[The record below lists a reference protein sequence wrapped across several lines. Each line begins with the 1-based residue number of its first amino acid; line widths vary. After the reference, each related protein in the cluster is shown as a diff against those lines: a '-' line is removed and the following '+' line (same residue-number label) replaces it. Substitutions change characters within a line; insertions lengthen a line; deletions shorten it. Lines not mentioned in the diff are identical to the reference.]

1 MGKIRKVLA
10 VLCIALAVVVCLPG
24 LKFLTQA
31 MPVDYQDF
39 VEVDYGGNV
48 TLTPDLTRLPVDFK
62 VGEIIWE
69 WEYGESEKKGNSY
82 TLTNVTKPTWAMAY
96 IHNEDNTVTKVYDF
110 TINVKNDLKASSV
123 GGEKQYVAYGK
134 QATLEVKASC
144 KRGSLT
150 YEWGKGERKNDGSGS
165 ISYSNLPTS
174 GNELTTEAITG
185 EALYLCTVKDEYGN
199 RESIYFTVKV
209 DNKLSVKAVG
219 DTEVIAGSNEKLT
232 LKVKASCKA
241 GKLTY
246 KWTKSAYNM
255 NGTKEVGTGASIT
268 CKAPKNTSDEIIYQS
283 YTCTV
288 TDKYGNE
295 ESVEFHVYVVGK
307 QGKKKLDS
315 NKIYIIGGDASL
327 NMKKLVEKKYPEY
340 KKKVEYISLN
350 TGNSSSSYYA
360 TVMAILEKNPN
371 VTIMV
376 AMDASVTDKF
386 LSTGVFT
393 DMDKL
398 GLTEAY
404 SRSYPYT
411 RKAGTYKGKLTAV
424 TPYVAP
430 GTFMYDPD
438 IAKKVLGTSD
448 PDKVQKMISTADGY
462 LKVAA
467 KMKKAGYYMTSG
479 ASQCD
484 EEGTVKI
491 QYGMLHQMAGDQ
503 YDWYND
509 ADYDNDKSYML
520 SAADKKI
527 AKKIAAGTDDN
538 GYDTGNWMWSTE
550 WVNDMN
556 SGKVFGWFSCSWAVQ
571 GSIIF
576 DKPMS
581 VCQGPISYCW
591 GGIYFAVKSG
601 KKDEI
606 AAQFLKLVCCDPDVM
621 STFDAFDTFCFP
633 NNTVAMKKL
642 IKKGKN
648 PKDFNGKQVAMKGKQ
663 NLYEAL
669 DKMARSIGGGSY
681 KISKQKVGL
690 NSNGIVKGSDGKY
703 YYVKKGLIQTGKTG
717 FYKIGKKTYYI
728 KKGVVQNKKTGF
740 VKYGRKYYYVKKGIC
755 STKNEFVKVGKKTYY
770 LNKGAKNT
778 KTGFVKV
785 GKATYYV
792 KNGLKTSKTAFIKN
806 GKKECYVKKGVWKKS
821 YTGNVTYRNHVYY
834 VKKGVKVKKVR

>member
-1 MGKIRKVLA
+1 MNKMKKILA
-10 VLCIALAVVVCLPG
+10 VLCIAIAVVMCLPN
-24 LKFLTQA
+24 LKFLSGA
-31 MPVDYQDF
+31 GGFGDYFDSVK
-39 VEVDYGGNV
+39 VEYGGSV
-48 TLTPDLTRLPVDFK
+48 TLIPDLSRLPSDFE
-62 VGEIIWE
+62 VGEITWRVFG
-69 WEYGESEKKGNSY
+69 YDSVTNGNIC
-82 TLTNVTKPTWAMAY
+82 TLKNVTKTDGYVGAS
-96 IHNEDNTVTKVYDF
+96 IQNKDNTKTLDYVF
-110 TINVKNDLKASSV
+110 TISTGSGPTVSIV
-123 GGEKQYVAYGK
+123 GDRGRKVTYGK
-134 QATLEVKASC
+134 SASLEVKAGNGQG
-144 KRGSLT
+144 KLT
-150 YEWGKGERKNDGSGS
+150 YKWFKQEAASNKFTALSSTGNKITTDKITKNAYYYCRVVDEVGSVS
-165 ISYSNLPTS
+165 
-174 GNELTTEAITG
+174 TE
-185 EALYLCTVKDEYGN
+185 
-199 RESIYFTVKV
+199 YFTINV
-209 DNKLSVKAVG
+209 DNKLSAKAVG
-219 DTEVIAGSNEKLT
+219 DNSIIASPNEKLT
-232 LKVKASCKA
+232 LKVKASCKT

-246 KWTKSAYNM
+246 RWTTSKNTDGVIS
-255 NGTKEVGTGASIT
+255 TKEVGTGASIT
-268 CKAPKNTSDEIIYQS
+268 CKAPKSISGQSTSAS

-288 TDKYGNE
+288 TDECGNE
-295 ESVEFHVYVVGK
+295 VSVTFNVYVIGK
-307 QGKKKLDS
+307 QFKKLDS
-315 NKIYIIGGDASL
+315 NKIYIIGWNDSL

-340 KKKVEYISLN
+340 EKKVEYINLGM
-350 TGNSSSSYYA
+350 TGIELGYYA
-360 TVMAILEKNPN
+360 TVKAMLEKNPN

-376 AMDASVTDKF
+376 AMDAAVTDKF
-386 LSTGVFT
+386 LSAGVFT

-404 SRSYPYT
+404 SQSYPYT

-424 TPYVAP
+424 APYVSP

-479 ASQCD
+479 ASGCY
-484 EEGTVKI
+484 EAGTVK
-491 QYGMLHQMAGDQ
+491 YGMLHQMAGDQ
-503 YDWYND
+503 YLYD
-509 ADYDNDKSYML
+509 ADWDYDKSYML

-538 GYDTGNWMWSTE
+538 GYDTGRGMWTTE

-576 DKPMS
+576 DKPMA
-581 VCQGPISYCW
+581 VCQGSISYCW
-591 GGIYFAVKSG
+591 GGTYFAVKSG
-601 KKDEI
+601 KKDET

-669 DKMARSIGGGSY
+669 DKMARSINGGSY
-681 KISKQKVGL
+681 KISKPKVSL
-690 NSNGIVKGSDGKY
+690 TSNGIVKGSDGKY
-703 YYVKKGLIQTGKTG
+703 YYVKKGLIQSAKNG
-717 FYKIGKKTYYI
+717 FFKVGKKTYYI
-728 KKGVVQNKKTGF
+728 KKGVMQNKKTGF
-740 VKYGRKYYYVKKGIC
+740 VKNGKKYYYVRKGVC

-792 KNGLKTSKTAFIKN
+792 KKGLKTDKTAFIKN
-806 GKKECYVKKGVWKKS
+806 GKKECYVKNGVWKKS
-821 YTGNVTYRNHVYY
+821 YTGKVTYQKHVYY
-834 VKKGVKVKKVR
+834 VKKGIKVKKVR

>member
-1 MGKIRKVLA
+1 MNKMKKILA
-10 VLCIALAVVVCLPG
+10 VLWIAIAVVMCLPN
-24 LKFLTQA
+24 LKFLSRA
-31 MPVDYQDF
+31 DGFGDYFDSVK
-39 VEVDYGGNV
+39 VEYGGSV
-48 TLTPDLTRLPVDFK
+48 TLIPDLSRLPSDF
-62 VGEIIWE
+62 EIGQVKWWAGGYDSDIN
-69 WEYGESEKKGNSY
+69 GY
-82 TLTNVTKPTWAMAY
+82 TCTLKNVTKTDGYVVVY
-96 IHNEDNTVTKVYDF
+96 IHNKDNTKTLEYVFTVTTGSGPTVSKVADRGRKV
-110 TINVKNDLKASSV
+110 T
-123 GGEKQYVAYGK
+123 YGK
-134 QATLEVKASC
+134 SASLEVKAGNGQG
-144 KRGSLT
+144 KLT
-150 YEWGKGERKNDGSGS
+150 YKWFKQEAGSNKFTALSSTGNKITTDKITKNAYYYCRVVDEVGSVS
-165 ISYSNLPTS
+165 
-174 GNELTTEAITG
+174 TE
-185 EALYLCTVKDEYGN
+185 
-199 RESIYFTVKV
+199 YFTINV
-209 DNKLSVKAVG
+209 DNKLSAKAVG
-219 DTEVIAGSNEKLT
+219 DNSIIASPNEKLT
-232 LKVKASCKA
+232 LKVKASCKT

-246 KWTKSAYNM
+246 RWTTSKNTDGVIS
-255 NGTKEVGTGASIT
+255 TREVGTGASIT
-268 CKAPKNTSDEIIYQS
+268 CKAPKSISGQSTSAS

-288 TDKYGNE
+288 TDECGNE
-295 ESVEFHVYVVGK
+295 VSVTFNVYVIGK
-307 QGKKKLDS
+307 QFKKLDS
-315 NKIYIIGGDASL
+315 NKIYIIGWNDSL

-340 KKKVEYISLN
+340 EKKVEYINLGM
-350 TGNSSSSYYA
+350 TGIELGYYA
-360 TVMAILEKNPN
+360 TVKAMLEKNPN

-376 AMDASVTDKF
+376 AMDAAVTDKF
-386 LSTGVFT
+386 LSAGVFT

-404 SRSYPYT
+404 SQSYPYT

-424 TPYVAP
+424 APYVSP

-479 ASQCD
+479 ASGCY
-484 EEGTVKI
+484 EAGTVK
-491 QYGMLHQMAGDQ
+491 YGMLHQMAGDQ
-503 YDWYND
+503 YLYD
-509 ADYDNDKSYML
+509 ADWDYDKSYML

-538 GYDTGNWMWSTE
+538 GYDTGRGMWTTE

-576 DKPMS
+576 DKPMA

-591 GGIYFAVKSG
+591 GGTYFAVKSG
-601 KKDEI
+601 KKDET

-669 DKMARSIGGGSY
+669 DKMARSINGGSY
-681 KISKQKVGL
+681 KISKPKVSL
-690 NSNGIVKGSDGKY
+690 TSNGIVKGSDGKY
-703 YYVKKGLIQTGKTG
+703 YYVKKGLIQSAKTG
-717 FYKIGKKTYYI
+717 FFKVGKKTYYI
-728 KKGVVQNKKTGF
+728 KKGVMQNKKTGF
-740 VKYGRKYYYVKKGIC
+740 VKNGKKYYYVRKGVC

-792 KNGLKTSKTAFIKN
+792 KKGLKTDKTAFIKN
-806 GKKECYVKKGVWKKS
+806 GKKECYVKNGVWKKS
-821 YTGNVTYRNHVYY
+821 YTGKVTYQKHVYY
-834 VKKGVKVKKVR
+834 VKKGIKVKKVR